1 MLFAALSSPLS
12 KELVLVPGTLCCPW
26 SRPNP
31 ACFLASHS
39 EGVSCIFIVVLFQR
53 FFCLSNMKLK
63 FSLKKKKYKGWTSQS
78 CGLGFASLFLHIV
91 RKSHDWK
98 EIHPGPRGAVEKP
111 TALEGYPTGELLMRN
126 INLGKLK
133 LVIPWNS
140 RTNPIMQHW
149 SKKDFKGSQMK
160 LSKKNTS

>member
-31 ACFLASHS
+31 ACFLASHY
-39 EGVSCIFIVVLFQR
+39 EGVTCWFIVVLFRR
-53 FFCLSNMKLK
+53 FLPVKHEVKISAFKR
-63 FSLKKKKYKGWTSQS
+63 KYKGWTSQS

-98 EIHPGPRGAVEKP
+98 EIHPGPRGVVEKP
-111 TALEGYPTGELLMRN
+111 TALEEYPTGELFMRN

-160 LSKKNTS
+160 SSKKNTP